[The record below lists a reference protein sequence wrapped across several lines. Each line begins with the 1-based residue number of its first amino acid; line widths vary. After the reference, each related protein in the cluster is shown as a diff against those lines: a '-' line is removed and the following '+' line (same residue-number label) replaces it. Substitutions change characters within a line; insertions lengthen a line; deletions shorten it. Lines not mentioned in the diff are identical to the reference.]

1 MRFSSVCANGSLPGS
16 PLPLP
21 VSVLGKVASV
31 LDASTL
37 PAQRPTL
44 EAPFRRLNST
54 VETLLERSLLPLTP
68 WVTLE
73 VALLLLLLSPFDP
86 RI

>member
-1 MRFSSVCANGSLPGS
+1 MRFSLVCANGSLPGS

-31 LDASTL
+31 LDATTL
-37 PAQRPTL
+37 PAQRLTL

-54 VETLLERSLLPLTP
+54 VETLERSLLPLTP
-68 WVTLE
+68 GVTLE

>member
-1 MRFSSVCANGSLPGS
+1 MRFSLVCANGSLPGS

-31 LDASTL
+31 LDATTL
-37 PAQRPTL
+37 PAQRLTL

-54 VETLLERSLLPLTP
+54 VETLERSLLPLTP

-73 VALLLLLLSPFDP
+73 VALLLLLLSSFDP